1 MLPCQGKCDQSYAF
15 VPLKAT
21 PHKDKSLT
29 IVIFLPNSVVILAR
43 ISSKSR
49 VQPGGAQQR
58 RGLFPYKSQKV
69 PLLSQE
75 KRVCVFHGNK
85 IGLYFALKS
94 TKKRMEMKMITT
106 VDNMFFSLQWTD
118 ILSSQ
123 FFSDRVP
130 AGEEANELVL
140 QWAVFTDG
148 LQRYS
153 TLAADADT
161 HLSEEFCEEEAWLLD
176 NDREWPFSFVNLCE
190 TFGFQ
195 TDSLRVSLLARKES
209 HRTNGTAAEHRKKT
223 LRGFPQM

>member
-1 MLPCQGKCDQSYAF
+1 
-15 VPLKAT
+15 
-21 PHKDKSLT
+21 
-29 IVIFLPNSVVILAR
+29 
-43 ISSKSR
+43 
-49 VQPGGAQQR
+49 
-58 RGLFPYKSQKV
+58 
-69 PLLSQE
+69 
-75 KRVCVFHGNK
+75 
-85 IGLYFALKS
+85 
-94 TKKRMEMKMITT
+94 MEMRMTTT
-106 VDNMFFSLQWTD
+106 VDNMFFPLQWTD
-118 ILSSQ
+118 ILSSSQ

-130 AGEEANELVL
+130 AGEAANELVL

-153 TLAADADT
+153 TLAADPDS

-209 HRTNGTAAEHRKKT
+209 HRANGAAAEHRKKT